1 MGICGPSCCRA
12 DEAAGVHR
20 GVSYDKRYYDSYFFI
35 GETIRVSNIR
45 DTLRVAQEACLI
57 ANLTPQGDTV
67 AQCAPNPYSAP
78 RTAILLELTEAPN
91 FLDNSVA

>member
-1 MGICGPSCCRA
+1 MTRDIMI
-12 DEAAGVHR
+12 VI
-20 GVSYDKRYYDSYFFI
+20 I

-78 RTAILLELTEAPN
+78 RTSILLELTEAPN